1 MNYEARV
8 GADGCIFDNSVGS
21 MQRDKGMVSELRL
34 SCLGEN
40 CGALG
45 RSYVVD
51 SLLSTSYED
60 LFFAPSGIKRK
71 WGGCNAYS

>member
-1 MNYEARV
+1 MNYEASV

-51 SLLSTSYED
+51 SLLNYIKIALD
-60 LFFAPSGIKRK
+60 LFLILY
-71 WGGCNAYS
+71 YSNIGND